1 MIDSEIWNNLFPN
14 VQQRDKTLLEVQK
27 VLGIAIVSMIAL
39 AEMFE
44 TNILE
49 IKKAKK
55 SVSDVIIL
63 ACNAMYEMSIKR
75 RYIKT
80 VRTETFSTVVF
91 SIYSH

>member
-27 VLGIAIVSMIAL
+27 VLGLAIVSMIAL

-49 IKKAKK
+49 IKKAKN
-55 SVSDVIIL
+55 I
-63 ACNAMYEMSIKR
+63 
-75 RYIKT
+75 YIKT